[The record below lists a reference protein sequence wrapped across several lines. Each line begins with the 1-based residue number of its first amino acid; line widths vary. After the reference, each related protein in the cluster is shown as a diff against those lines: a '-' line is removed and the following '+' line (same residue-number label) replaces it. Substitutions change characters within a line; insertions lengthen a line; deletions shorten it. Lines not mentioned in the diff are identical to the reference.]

1 MPRLHHASMERGT
14 IPMAELLI
22 TLADGRTRRVT
33 CGPLPQVIGRDARC
47 DIPIDDLS
55 ASRQHAR
62 ISLGPIGY
70 IVEDMGSKN
79 GTLVN
84 DAPCTGQPLRDG
96 DRVLI
101 GSTAITFR
109 DGPKESTTG
118 VIISDDETVT
128 PATRYATRDRDLH
141 LSQQR
146 LKMIYELSER
156 LTTLQG
162 LTPLLNNAM
171 DICFEMLH
179 FERGAIGVRRPS
191 GRLLDWPVVR
201 NLRNSGGELTISRTL
216 LRRALENGERAI
228 FTPEDAAALD
238 PTVSMIQQGI
248 RSAMCVPLIH
258 DDMTL
263 GVIYGDRIQSAM
275 GYAQEDID
283 FLAGI
288 ARQVSIGLINS
299 RLADEQK
306 RLERLS
312 RDLELARK
320 IQNGLLPTDLPDH
333 DGLRVAALNEP
344 GQLVSGDYYDVIETP
359 DGRVWCLVADVT
371 GEGVAAAMLMAS
383 LQAAVRVTIRE
394 SDDPAELLARWNR
407 FLHRNT
413 DRSRFIT
420 CLLML
425 LDPQRRTMRC
435 ASAGHF
441 PPMIIRPEAKEI
453 EEQEMETG
461 YPLGIMEAETYP
473 AYDIPLGDGPV
484 SLLAYTDGVVE
495 ARDTE
500 ENMFGHASLVRA
512 VQERT
517 QLPPQA
523 LIKHVRKEVSHF
535 VGAAAQSD
543 DLTLLAAR
551 LG

>member
-1 MPRLHHASMERGT
+1 MT
-14 IPMAELLI
+14 AELHI
-22 TLADGRTRRVT
+22 TLADGRTRRHRL
-33 CGPLPQVIGRDARC
+33 GPVPQVIGRDPQC

-62 ISLGPIGY
+62 LSLGPSGY
-70 IVEDMGSKN
+70 FVEDLGSKN

-84 DAPCTGQPLRDG
+84 DVPCTRQALGDG
-96 DRVLI
+96 DRILI
-101 GSTAITFR
+101 GSTAVVFQ
-109 DGPKESTTG
+109 DGQGGQATG
-118 VIISDDETVT
+118 VVIADDDTIT
-128 PATRYATRDRDLH
+128 PATRYVTRDRELR

-162 LTPLLNNAM
+162 LNPLLHNAM
-171 DICFEMLH
+171 DICFETLH

-191 GRLLDWPVVR
+191 GRVLDWPVVR
-201 NLRNSGGELTISRTL
+201 NLRSAGGELTISRTL
-216 LRRALENGERAI
+216 LRRALEDGERAI
-228 FTPEDAAALD
+228 FTPEDSARLD

-258 DDMTL
+258 HDQTL
-263 GVIYGDRIQSAM
+263 GVIYGDQVQSAK
-275 GYAQEDID
+275 GYTQEDID

-288 ARQVSIGLINS
+288 ARQVSIGLINA
-299 RLADEQK
+299 RLADEQQ

-320 IQNGLLPTDLPDH
+320 IQNGLLPTDLPNH
-333 DGLRVAALNEP
+333 DGLRIAALNEP
-344 GQLVSGDYYDVIETP
+344 GQLVSGDYYDVIELP
-359 DGRVWCLVADVT
+359 DGRVWCLMADVT
-371 GEGVAAAMLMAS
+371 GEGVAAALLMAS
-383 LQAAVRVTIRE
+383 LQAAVRVTIHE
-394 SDDPAELLARWNR
+394 TDDPIQLLSRWNH

-425 LDPQRRTMRC
+425 LDPQRRTVRC

-441 PPMIIRPEAKEI
+441 PPLLIRPDAGSV
-453 EEQEMETG
+453 EELALEPG
-461 YPLGIMEAETYP
+461 YPLGIVESESYVSREV
-473 AYDIPLGDGPV
+473 PLGDRAV

-495 ARDTE
+495 ARSAE
-500 ENMFGHASLVRA
+500 EKMFGHEALLSALRERA
-512 VQERT
+512 D
-517 QLPPQA
+517 LAPQA
-523 LIKHVRKEVSHF
+523 LVKQVRKEVTHF

-543 DLTLLAAR
+543 DLTLLAVR

>member
-1 MPRLHHASMERGT
+1 
-14 IPMAELLI
+14 MAELQL
-22 TLADGRTRRVT
+22 TLADGRSRRHYL
-33 CGPLPQVIGRDARC
+33 GPLPQVIGRDPQC

-62 ISLGPIGY
+62 LSPGPLGY
-70 IVEDMGSKN
+70 TLEDLGSKN

-84 DAPCTGQPLRDG
+84 DVPCSRHVLRDG
-96 DRVLI
+96 DRILI
-101 GSTAITFR
+101 GSTTARFH
-109 DGPKESTTG
+109 DGQAEETTG
-118 VIISDDETVT
+118 VVIADDDTVA
-128 PATRYATRDRDLH
+128 PATRYVSRDRELR

-162 LTPLLNNAM
+162 LGPLLNNAM
-171 DICFEMLH
+171 DACFETLH
-179 FERGAIGVRRPS
+179 FERGAIGVRRL
-191 GRLLDWPVVR
+191 GARVVDWPVVR
-201 NLRNSGGELTISRTL
+201 NLRGAGGELTISRTL
-216 LRRALENGERAI
+216 LRRALEDGERAI
-228 FTPEDAAALD
+228 FAPDDAARID

-258 DDMTL
+258 HDQTL
-263 GVIYGDRIQSAM
+263 GVIYGDRVQSAM
-275 GYAQEDID
+275 GYTQEDID

-288 ARQVSIGLINS
+288 ARQVSIGLINA
-299 RLADEQK
+299 RLAEEQQ

-312 RDLELARK
+312 RDMELARK
-320 IQNGLLPTDLPDH
+320 IQNGLLPTDLPNH
-333 DGLRVAALNEP
+333 DGLRIAALNDP
-344 GQLVSGDYYDVIETP
+344 GQLVSGDYYDVIELP

-383 LQAAVRVTIRE
+383 LQAAVRVTIHE
-394 SDDPAELLARWNR
+394 SDDPGQLLARWNQ

-425 LDPQRRTMRC
+425 IDPQRRTVRY

-441 PPMIIRPEAKEI
+441 APLIVRPAGGRVDELSLES
-453 EEQEMETG
+453 G
-461 YPLGIMEAETYP
+461 YPLGIMEAESYP
-473 AYDIPLGDGPV
+473 SCEAALGDGV
-484 SLLAYTDGVVE
+484 LSLVAYTDGVVE
-495 ARDTE
+495 AWNTE
-500 ENMFGHASLVRA
+500 EKNFGHDALVRA
-512 VQERT
+512 LRERAE
-517 QLPPQA
+517 LPPQA

-535 VGAAAQSD
+535 VGPAPQSD